1 MRLLQSTRGI
11 SKSMFIIS
19 LLVVLIVGATLSY
32 VWTMGYYASR
42 EYQLPEKAALS
53 IEAVEFSAQNPTYLD
68 VVILNPSYSPSSVN
82 IDQIVVLT
90 EDGARVLH
98 DVEVSPTLPFSLEVG
113 GSETFRGLWNW
124 SNYTGQTMKVI
135 VFVAEGSGPTTKAPL
150 PYVGLTVEAQFNSTI
165 STQHFNVTVQNAETS
180 ATYVNITKLTI
191 NQETIPSQNITMNG
205 EPVSF
210 PHFLNSSQ
218 SMMFTCA
225 WNWTNYQGTSVTVA
239 VETLQGYIATWQ
251 NEV

>member
-11 SKSMFIIS
+11 SKSIFVIS
-19 LLVVLIVGATLSY
+19 LLVTLIVGATLSY

-53 IEAVEFSAQNPTYLD
+53 IEAVEFSAQNPTFFDL
-68 VVILNPSYSPSSVN
+68 VILNPSYSPSSVN

-90 EDGARVLH
+90 EDGVLH
-98 DVEVSPTLPFSLEVG
+98 NVEFSPRSLEVG
-113 GSETFRGLWNW
+113 GSETFSGLWNW
-124 SNYTGQTMKVI
+124 ANYTGQIMKVI
-135 VFVAEGSGPTTKAPL
+135 IFVSDGSGPTAQARL
-150 PYVGLTVEAQFNSTI
+150 PYVGLTVEAQFDSTI
-165 STQHFNVTVQNAETS
+165 STQHFNVTVQNSEAS
-180 ATYVNITKLTI
+180 ATYVNITKFTI
-191 NQETIPSQNITMNG
+191 NQEAIPSQNITMNG

-210 PHFLNSSQ
+210 PHFLDSSQ

-251 NEV
+251 NKV

>member
-11 SKSMFIIS
+11 SKSMFVIS
-19 LLVVLIVGATLSY
+19 LLVALIVGATLSY
-32 VWTMGYYASR
+32 VWTMGYYASE
-42 EYQLPEKAALS
+42 EYQLPEKATLS
-53 IEAVEFSAQNPTYLD
+53 IEAVEFSAQNPTFFD

-90 EDGARVLH
+90 EDGTRRLH
-98 DVEVSPTLPFSLEVG
+98 DVEVSSRSLEVG
-113 GSETFRGLWNW
+113 SSETFRELWNW
-124 SNYTGQTMKVI
+124 ANYTGQIMKVI
-135 VFVAEGSGPTTKAPL
+135 VFVSEGSGPTAQVRL

-205 EPVSF
+205 ELVSF

-218 SMMFTCA
+218 SVMFTCA
-225 WNWTNYQGTSVTVA
+225 WNWTSYQGTSVAVA
-239 VETLQGYIATWQ
+239 VETLQRYIATWQ